1 MSRHMSERL
10 DQSGESWLD
19 THMMN
24 TWMEAEEAYDD
35 LLDEITGPVM
45 VGGLEFVASR
55 VLREMDPIAYR
66 VGLHDFID
74 SEGIDSDD
82 LEGESTA

>member
-1 MSRHMSERL
+1 MDLRET
-10 DQSGESWLD
+10 WLD
-19 THMMN
+19 TYMMN
-24 TWMEAEEAYDD
+24 TWKEAEEAYDD
-35 LLDEITGPVM
+35 MLDEVSGPVRI
-45 VGGLEFVASR
+45 GSLEYSASH
-55 VLREMDPIAYR
+55 VLREVDPIAYR

>member
-1 MSRHMSERL
+1 MF
-10 DQSGESWLD
+10 
-19 THMMN
+19 T
-24 TWMEAEEAYDD
+24 TWSEAEQSFDD
-35 LLDEITGPVM
+35 MLDEITGPVK

-55 VLREMDPIAYR
+55 VLRKMDPIAYR

>member
-1 MSRHMSERL
+1 MF
-10 DQSGESWLD
+10 
-19 THMMN
+19 T
-24 TWMEAEEAYDD
+24 TWSEAEQSFDD
-35 LLDEITGPVM
+35 MLDEITGPVK
-45 VGGLEFVASR
+45 VGSLEFVASR

-66 VGLHDFID
+66 VGLHEFID